1 MRKKLS
7 EMTYLEK
14 MDRMMKDASYEEAE
28 EVGIEILARCMA
40 FHVYALKEDEYVMNL
55 FERIAD
61 RSDKW
66 AHEGWHTI
74 YLVLSAA
81 FAKEKKRREEA
92 EKG

>member
-1 MRKKLS
+1 
-7 EMTYLEK
+7 
-14 MDRMMKDASYEEAE
+14 
-28 EVGIEILARCMA
+28 MA

-74 YLVLSAA
+74 YLGLSAA

-92 EKG
+92 EK